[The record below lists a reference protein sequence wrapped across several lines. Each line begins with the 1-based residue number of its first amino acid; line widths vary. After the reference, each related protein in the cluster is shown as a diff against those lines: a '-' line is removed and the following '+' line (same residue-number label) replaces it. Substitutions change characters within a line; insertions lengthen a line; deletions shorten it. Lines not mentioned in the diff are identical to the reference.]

1 MNRLSILGLT
11 GLSTLAFAL
20 ASPAWAQKHTLPP
33 TRQAG
38 QPLTEIASFD
48 DDFRLV
54 GIGVTPDGRI
64 FATAPA
70 NDRRSLYSVVEVDP
84 RTGHITP
91 YPDAAWNRFSE
102 SRPAS
107 SEWINAQ
114 ALWVDVQGHLW
125 VLDISLPSLDQSL
138 FPPKL
143 VEIDPVS
150 HTVLRQYPL
159 GDIVHRPDALNDLR
173 VDPRVGAAYLTNAAN
188 QGSLVVLDLASGKGR
203 QVLVGDRSTRS
214 DPDQHFTVEGQQAL
228 KNSGQPVVLHAD
240 GIALSPKG
248 DWLYYRPLSDHH
260 YWRVPT
266 AALRDASLSP
276 ATLASKV
283 QFLGDSVMSGGL
295 IMSPAGTLIG
305 GDLQHRT
312 VVAMQVDGQPPRLTT
327 TLLASD
333 PRLSWADGFA
343 ISQGKLYIADS
354 RLWEVSFKNGYQR
367 AGKFAIY
374 SLELPKRKAD

>member
-1 MNRLSILGLT
+1 MNRLPLHRVMIWTAMSIAA
-11 GLSTLAFAL
+11 S
-20 ASPAWAQKHTLPP
+20 SPAWAGKHDLPAVP
-33 TRQAG
+33 QAG
-38 QPLTEIASFD
+38 RPLAEVAHFG

-54 GIGVTPDGRI
+54 GIAATADGRL
-64 FATAPA
+64 FASAPA
-70 NDRRSLYSVVEVDP
+70 NDRRSRYSVVEVDP
-84 RTGHITP
+84 RHDRLTP
-91 YPDAAWNRFSE
+91 YPDASWNRFST
-102 SRPAS
+102 SVPAAA
-107 SEWINAQ
+107 EWINAQ
-114 ALWVDVQGHLW
+114 AMWVDVQGHLW
-125 VLDISLPSLDQSL
+125 VLDISLPGLDQHT

-143 VEIDPVS
+143 VEIDPAS

-173 VDPRVGAAYLTNAAN
+173 VDPRVGAAYLTNAGN
-188 QGSLVVLDLASGKGR
+188 RGSLIVLDLATGKGR

-214 DPDQHFTVEGQQAL
+214 DPAQHFSIDGQQAL
-228 KNSGQPVVLHAD
+228 KNNGQPVVLHAD

-266 AALRDASLSP
+266 AALRDATLSP
-276 ATLASKV
+276 DALAAKV
-283 QFLGDSVMSGGL
+283 QYLGDSVMSGGL
-295 IMSPAGTLIG
+295 IMSPDGHLIG

-312 VVAMQVDGQPPRLTT
+312 VVSMKVDGQPLHLTT

-354 RLWEVSFKNGYQR
+354 RLWELSFKNGYKR
-367 AGKFAIY
+367 TGRFAIY
-374 SLELPKRKAD
+374 SLKLPAKESD

>member
-1 MNRLSILGLT
+1 MNRMSAR
-11 GLSTLAFAL
+11 SAAAWASLAWAL
-20 ASPAWAQKHTLPP
+20 ATPAWGQQHTLPP
-33 TRQAG
+33 IQQAG
-38 QPLTEIASFD
+38 QPLTEVASFG

-70 NDRRSLYSVVEVDP
+70 NDRRSIDSVVEVDP
-84 RTGHITP
+84 KTGRLTP
-91 YPDAAWNRFSE
+91 YPDTAWNRFAE
-102 SRPAS
+102 SRPAT

-125 VLDISLPSLDQSL
+125 VLDISLPSLDQSR

-143 VEIDPVS
+143 VEIDPATN
-150 HTVLRQYPL
+150 TVLRQYPL

-173 VDPRVGAAYLTNAAN
+173 VDPRVSAAYLTNAGN
-188 QGSLVVLDLASGKGR
+188 QGSLVVLDLATGKGR

-214 DPDQHFTVEGQQAL
+214 DPTQHFTIDGQQAL
-228 KNSGQPVVLHAD
+228 KNNGQPVVLHAD

-266 AALRDASLSP
+266 AALRDNTLSP
-276 ATLASKV
+276 AALAGKV

-295 IMSPAGTLIG
+295 IMTSDGTLVG

-312 VVAMQVDGQPPRLTT
+312 VVAIKVDGQPPHLTT
-327 TLLASD
+327 SLLASD
-333 PRLSWADGFA
+333 PRLSWADGFG

-354 RLWEVSFKNGYQR
+354 RLWEVSFKNGYKR
-367 AGKFAIY
+367 AGRFAIY
-374 SLELPKRKAD
+374 SLQLPARATH